1 MLVFE
6 NKGEIDIRGITTF
19 GVSCKK
25 NDSAIGFFGTG
36 LKYAIAVLLREGL
49 SITVLCGG
57 EEKFEFRK
65 KAVTIRNKE
74 LEVVEMIQWDHALS
88 GGHPVELSFTTE
100 LGKTWELWKAY
111 RELYCNT
118 VDEGGTVEQ
127 VERRPRGKKGYTRV
141 IVEGLDE
148 VHADRGEFILDTEK
162 LWSLDSVD
170 IHKAGADGGA
180 VFYKGIRVYKPHKE
194 AKYNYNVKVHV
205 DLTEDRTLKNAWWA
219 ADRNIMESLLRCG
232 EQEPILEVLTAETD
246 TYESGWDWDGQYI
259 SATPSDVFMTVAT
272 TLKRSG
278 FKNRNLGDYY
288 SAAAFSHE
296 GDFARRPLNG
306 TEKYLLEKA
315 VVFAT
320 PLGYKGLYGVCPTDL
335 LQGDVVS
342 VAKNNTIYVSSKI
355 LDGDV
360 AELAKHLLLGEL
372 ELSKADVVE
381 HLWELVVGRVSVGV
395 LEVAE
400 GEVCYG

>member
-19 GVSCKK
+19 GVSAKK

-49 SITVLCGG
+49 KITVLRGSG
-57 EEKFEFRK
+57 EAFKFRK
-65 KAVTIRNKE
+65 QPITIRNKE
-74 LEVVEMIQWDHALS
+74 LEVVEMIQWVLGRGDS
-88 GGHPVELSFTTE
+88 QPVGLSFTTE

-127 VERRPRGKKGYTRV
+127 VARMPRGKKGYTRV

-170 IHKAGADGGA
+170 IHKAGAEGGA

-194 AKYNYNVKVHV
+194 AKFNYNVKVHV

-219 ADRNIMESLLRCG
+219 ADHNIMESLLRCG

-288 SAAAFSHE
+288 STAAFSHE

-335 LQGDVVS
+335 LQGDTMS
-342 VAKNNTIYVSSKI
+342 VAKNNTIYVSTAA
-355 LDGDV
+355 LDGYVQD
-360 AELAKHLLLGEL
+360 LAKLLLLGEL
-372 ELSKADVVE
+372 ELSKADPVE
-381 HLWELVVGRVSVGV
+381 HLWGLVIGQDK
-395 LEVAE
+395 LEKVE
-400 GEVCYG
+400 DNVPEMSHG